1 VTPERWRQVT
11 DLFHAALEHEP
22 EARDLFVHGAAGSD
36 EELEREVVSL
46 LRSHRKTGGYLEMPA
61 WEVSTELLHDAEA
74 LAAGHSIGK
83 YRIVREV
90 ARGGMGVV
98 YRATDEV
105 LGRSVALKALPAEY
119 AHDRLRRE
127 RLVREAKL
135 SAQLNHR
142 AIATV
147 YELVE
152 TDDQLFMASEFVQ
165 GITLRREL
173 ADGPLPPGH
182 LLGTLIEIA
191 GALAAAHSLNIIHR
205 DLKPENIIRRE
216 DGQIKV
222 LDFGLARTMSPS
234 DFASST
240 HLTELSTIAGTPGY
254 MAPEVLSNRPA
265 DARSDIFVLGLVAW
279 ELATGRHPLGAGAN
293 SQMARLLD
301 MTAGA
306 EPAWAGPL
314 PVPGLEPI
322 LRRCVARLPEH
333 RYQSAEALVDDLRS
347 LQRSTDST
355 VAASTAP
362 SGLRLWWW
370 QFHQATTA
378 AVVASAP
385 IWGWIVREWISL
397 PRGAWIF
404 FAILALATAS
414 VILRLNM
421 LFTSRVQP
429 EILAE
434 HHARLSKWVPWTEGT
449 LCLLLLWTAA
459 TIGSVH
465 EAWAAL
471 LIGLAILI
479 GASLAVIE
487 PTTTRGAGLNA

>member
-1 VTPERWRQVT
+1 
-11 DLFHAALEHEP
+11 
-22 EARDLFVHGAAGSD
+22 
-36 EELEREVVSL
+36 
-46 LRSHRKTGGYLEMPA
+46 
-61 WEVSTELLHDAEA
+61 
-74 LAAGHSIGK
+74 
-83 YRIVREV
+83 
-90 ARGGMGVV
+90 
-98 YRATDEV
+98 
-105 LGRSVALKALPAEY
+105 
-119 AHDRLRRE
+119 
-127 RLVREAKL
+127 
-135 SAQLNHR
+135 
-142 AIATV
+142 
-147 YELVE
+147 
-152 TDDQLFMASEFVQ
+152 
-165 GITLRREL
+165 
-173 ADGPLPPGH
+173 
-182 LLGTLIEIA
+182 
-191 GALAAAHSLNIIHR
+191 
-205 DLKPENIIRRE
+205 
-216 DGQIKV
+216 
-222 LDFGLARTMSPS
+222 
-234 DFASST
+234 
-240 HLTELSTIAGTPGY
+240 

-347 LQRSTDST
+347 LQRSTDSS

-421 LFTSRVQP
+421 LFTSRIQP

>member
-11 DLFHAALEHEP
+11 DLFHAALEHAPDER
-22 EARDLFVHGAAGSD
+22 ERFVRAAVGGD
-36 EELEREVVSL
+36 GELEREVRSL
-46 LRSHRKTGGYLEMPA
+46 LRSHEKTSGYLERPA
-61 WEVSTELLHDAEA
+61 WEVSTELLHDADP
-74 LAAGHSIGK
+74 LRAGQSIGK

-105 LGRSVALKALPAEY
+105 LGRSVALKALPPEY
-119 AHDRLRRE
+119 VHDQARRE

-152 TDDQLFMASEFVQ
+152 SEDQLFMASEFVQ

-173 ADGPLPPGH
+173 ADGPLPSGH

-191 GALAAAHSLNIIHR
+191 GALAAAHALNIIHR
-205 DLKPENIIRRE
+205 DLKPENIMRRE

-222 LDFGLARTMSPS
+222 LDFGLARTMSAS
-234 DFASST
+234 DFAAAT
-240 HLTELSTIAGTPGY
+240 HLTELGTIAGTPGY
-254 MAPEVLSNRPA
+254 MAPEVLDRHPA
-265 DARSDIFVLGLVAW
+265 DARSDIFVFGLVAW
-279 ELATGRHPLGAGAN
+279 ELATGKHPLGAGAN
-293 SQMARLLD
+293 TQMARLLD
-301 MTAGA
+301 MTAGV
-306 EPAWAGPL
+306 EPTLTGPL
-314 PVPGLEPI
+314 PVTGLEHV
-322 LRRCVARLPEH
+322 LRQCLARVPEH
-333 RYQSAEALVDDLRS
+333 RYPSAEALVNDLRS
-347 LQRSTDST
+347 LQRTSDPMT
-355 VAASTAP
+355 VFAAP
-362 SGLRLWWW
+362 REPRLWWW

-378 AVVASAP
+378 AVVAATP
-385 IWGWIVREWISL
+385 IWSWIAREWVSR

-404 FAILALATAS
+404 FAVLSLATAS

-429 EILAE
+429 QFLPD
-434 HHARLSKWVPWTEGT
+434 HHARLSTWLPWTEGA
-449 LCLLLLWTAA
+449 LALLLLWTAA
-459 TIGSVH
+459 AISDRH

-471 LIGLAILI
+471 LIGLSVLI

-487 PTTTRGAGLNA
+487 PVTARGAGLTR